1 MFLLILFFIFF
12 FQSLIYRVR
21 QRIFLFFYLLEIHRL
36 VFGLKTLFFIAN
48 HKKIIVLIF
57 LWNKAL
63 ELLLDCSIQNL

>member
-36 VFGLKTLFFIAN
+36 VFGLKTLFFIAT